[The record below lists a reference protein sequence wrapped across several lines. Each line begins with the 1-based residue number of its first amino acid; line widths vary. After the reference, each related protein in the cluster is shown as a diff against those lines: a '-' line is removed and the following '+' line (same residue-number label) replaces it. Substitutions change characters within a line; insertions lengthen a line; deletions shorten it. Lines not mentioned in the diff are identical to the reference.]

1 MKPSRSYLA
10 KVIAAGF
17 VVLLLLSIPLFWV
30 RLLCE
35 AALREIMP
43 REARSVHIQP
53 CGLVPKEIEN
63 DPNVA
68 RHSYISADFSPSQ
81 VSLTLGITDYFTAR
95 ALQGW
100 HSNVYH
106 YDERGGEHCKN
117 LLYFD
122 KSIGLLVY
130 HRTYRH
136 KLLDKTSVL
145 RTIHLYAGPEGISET
160 PDEALGR
167 FAALVTDSM
176 QPPWPA
182 VTLFDKKLRR
192 FFAINFKVKFIL
204 KGPELAKDN
213 SHNPIQVGSLGTS
226 GWPPYLDWQPPMIK
240 ALAPPADDDEN
251 KKNYSHRPYQ
261 PKFEPIIKN
270 FHLNYAGRYIPIL
283 DESGRIDL
291 LDIKTLQ
298 FAGTAGYLPT
308 PAAFYPSKTSVKPK
322 DLLGYTVLPLAI
334 DREYIGMCVAGVS
347 REGTAMAI
355 AVFDSQGRLL
365 REGHTKIT
373 EDEHR
378 HRYIPSSKAVFF
390 HVPWA
395 PALTTAKYLLENLHP
410 PILNIASFFAADSFD
425 PAAGHR
431 TLFFLPNSFIAM
443 KGREVSEDVV
453 GIYFSA
459 LMLISPSLILAG
471 FLAWRVA
478 KGATTIGLSKNA
490 KLSWIIATIAFGLS
504 AYITYRLTRPK
515 ITLVTCANCGRLRRP
530 DMDKCHCCGSKWFVP
545 ELTPPAWRVLD

>member
-1 MKPSRSYLA
+1 MKPSRNYLA

-17 VVLLLLSIPLFWV
+17 VVLLLLSIVFFWA

-35 AALREIMP
+35 ITLINIMP
-43 REARSVHIQP
+43 REAREVHIRP
-53 CGLVPKEIEN
+53 SGLIPKEIEN

-68 RHSYISADFSPSQ
+68 RHSHVSADFYPWQ
-81 VSLTLGITDYFTAR
+81 APLSLGTTDYFAAR
-95 ALQGW
+95 KLRGRL
-100 HSNVYH
+100 SNVYH
-106 YDERGGEHCKN
+106 YDEHGGEHCKN

-122 KSIGLLVY
+122 KSTGLLVY
-130 HRTYRH
+130 HRTYKQR
-136 KLLDKTSVL
+136 LPDKTTVL
-145 RTIHLYAGPEGISET
+145 RTLHLYAGPEGISET

-167 FAALVTDSM
+167 FSALITDAEGYL
-176 QPPWPA
+176 P

-192 FFAINFKVKFIL
+192 FFAINFKVKFLL

-213 SHNPIQVGSLGTS
+213 SHNPIQIGSLGTS
-226 GWPPYLDWQPPMIK
+226 EWPPYPDCIPPMIK
-240 ALAPPADDDEN
+240 VPEPLPEEN
-251 KKNYSHRPYQ
+251 KTRHSHRHGKPD
-261 PKFEPIIKN
+261 FEPIIKN
-270 FHLNYAGRYIPIL
+270 FYPNYAGRYILVL

-291 LDIKTLQ
+291 LDRKTLQ
-298 FAGTAGYLPT
+298 FAGTAGYLPAPET
-308 PAAFYPSKTSVKPK
+308 FYPSKTSVRPK
-322 DLLGYTVLPLAI
+322 DLLSYRCLPVAI

-347 REGTAMAI
+347 REGTAMAV

-365 REGHTKIT
+365 RERHTKIT

-378 HRYIPSSKAVFF
+378 HRGASYIPSSKAVFF

-453 GIYFSA
+453 GIYFFA
-459 LMLISPSLILAG
+459 LLLISPSIILAG
-471 FLAWRVA
+471 FLARRVTKDA
-478 KGATTIGLSKNA
+478 AAVGLSKNA
-490 KLSWIIATIAFGLS
+490 KLPWIIATIAFGLS

-515 ITLVTCANCGRLRRP
+515 MTLVTCANCGRLRRP